1 MMKRKLFLLA
11 ILMLLPIMSFAQKFK
26 SGDIT
31 YKIVNGDAYIYDV
44 NRSKEEITIVP
55 TVQNQGVTYH
65 VKGVF
70 VKEGEA
76 DEMYQPVRYYKAKIK
91 TLRFADGFSE
101 VLNSVAYGIKTLETV
116 ILPRS
121 ISKIEDNAF
130 SNCENLK
137 NITIPENVSEI
148 GAQAFMASGIRE
160 LIIPNSVTKIGASAF
175 SFCSKLEEVVISSNV
190 QTIDEGAFGF
200 DEQLK
205 KVVFTGE
212 HLSEIKS
219 SVFDLCG
226 LESLVLPNSVRTIG
240 RSAFSGCMKMTDIV
254 LPDNVEFAIEKPDD
268 TPFSSCFA
276 LKNLACH
283 NGSIPAGIQNLVPK
297 DCPFAQNKYQ
307 SAEIGFEKSLVASNK
322 PTEYDEPAKI
332 IESSDVD
339 VAIPVVEKTIE
350 NTYAIIIGNK
360 SKREDVSY
368 GEHDADIFAEF
379 CVKTL
384 GIPEQNISIYKNATY
399 AEMLKAVRL
408 VQTIQKAYEGRIKLL
423 FYYSG
428 DAVYDGDSQTSYF
441 VPSDADESIIE
452 ICYSLKK
459 MLNDLTILGTE
470 RTFAFLDAGIN
481 VTGLDIKDNTV
492 VFVAPQNQEKAIVYS
507 EKFHGLLTYYILKA
521 LQKYKG
527 DLTVAQLKENV
538 QNGIGMQT
546 KQQANAKFL
555 FSPSESNWEKVIFP

>member
-205 KVVFTGE
+205 KVVFT
-212 HLSEIKS
+212 
-219 SVFDLCG
+219 
-226 LESLVLPNSVRTIG
+226 
-240 RSAFSGCMKMTDIV
+240 
-254 LPDNVEFAIEKPDD
+254 
-268 TPFSSCFA
+268 
-276 LKNLACH
+276 
-283 NGSIPAGIQNLVPK
+283 
-297 DCPFAQNKYQ
+297 
-307 SAEIGFEKSLVASNK
+307 
-322 PTEYDEPAKI
+322 
-332 IESSDVD
+332 
-339 VAIPVVEKTIE
+339 
-350 NTYAIIIGNK
+350 
-360 SKREDVSY
+360 
-368 GEHDADIFAEF
+368 
-379 CVKTL
+379 
-384 GIPEQNISIYKNATY
+384 
-399 AEMLKAVRL
+399 
-408 VQTIQKAYEGRIKLL
+408 
-423 FYYSG
+423 
-428 DAVYDGDSQTSYF
+428 DGDRAWDDFYGFNVDGKWKLSFLLMVAATAILSF
-441 VPSDADESIIE
+441 VLYII
-452 ICYSLKK
+452 
-459 MLNDLTILGTE
+459 
-470 RTFAFLDAGIN
+470 
-481 VTGLDIKDNTV
+481 V
-492 VFVAPQNQEKAIVYS
+492 
-507 EKFHGLLTYYILKA
+507 
-521 LQKYKG
+521 
-527 DLTVAQLKENV
+527 
-538 QNGIGMQT
+538 
-546 KQQANAKFL
+546 
-555 FSPSESNWEKVIFP
+555 